1 MLAAAPTAP
10 FDTRHNHK
18 HIIHCSA
25 MMAAH
30 ADLRASAL
38 LALTKLM
45 AIEPHF
51 CDANLRL
58 LFTLLHNRRAR
69 RLMHCCML
77 HEQRHVDSVHAAALS
92 CSWPWGFKHKCGVT
106 RLTAR
111 FLTIVT

>member
-1 MLAAAPTAP
+1 MQACWQQTPRP
-10 FDTRHNHK
+10 RWIPDTNHM
-18 HIIHCSA
+18 HVIHCSA

-58 LFTLLHNRRAR
+58 LFTLLHNRRAAGLVHR
-69 RLMHCCML
+69 CLPHGQ
-77 HEQRHVDSVHAAALS
+77 HHVASIHAALPP
-92 CSWPWGFKHKCGVT
+92 C
-106 RLTAR
+106 R
-111 FLTIVT
+111 